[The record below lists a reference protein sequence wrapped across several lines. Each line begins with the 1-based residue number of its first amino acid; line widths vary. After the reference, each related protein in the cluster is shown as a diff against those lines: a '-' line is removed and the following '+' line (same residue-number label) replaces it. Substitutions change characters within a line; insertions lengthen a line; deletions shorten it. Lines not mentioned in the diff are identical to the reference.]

1 MSLRDT
7 NIDRMRDGAVDVA
20 IVGGGINGAVTAAS
34 LAGRGASVALIDRAD
49 FGLGDQSAEPP
60 TWSGAVSST
69 SRTTSFHWST
79 SCARAATG

>member
-49 FGLGDQSAEPP
+49 FASETSQQSP

>member
-34 LAGRGASVALIDRAD
+34 LAAGVRR
-49 FGLGDQSAEPP
+49 
-60 TWSGAVSST
+60 W
-69 SRTTSFHWST
+69 H
-79 SCARAATG
+79 